1 MRIVVTGASGQLGS
15 YLIDRLSGGPHEV
28 VGWSGRA
35 QQLRGDFTLE
45 PVDLTDSVAVAAAL
59 EKTDPDV
66 VIHLAAISSTEAA
79 RREPELAEAVN
90 VAGTR
95 RLADWAARHDRR
107 LLYTSTDLVFDG
119 SKAWNTEDDP
129 ARPILEYGR
138 TKHDAEPAVLATSRG
153 LVARVG
159 LLYGPSRSGKA
170 GYFDRAFASMR
181 AGTPQSFFTDE
192 FRTPLDFNTASAILV
207 RLAESESTGLI
218 HVGGPE
224 RLSRFDLARRAAA
237 AVLEVDPS
245 VVRANRRADLPSAEP
260 RPADV
265 SLDSSRLRRLFP
277 DFVFPGVEDAFAKH
291 EVSR

>member
-1 MRIVVTGASGQLGS
+1 MRGEL
-15 YLIDRLSGGPHEV
+15 
-28 VGWSGRA
+28 
-35 QQLRGDFTLE
+35 TLQ

-59 EKTDPDV
+59 EEADPDV

-79 RREPELAEAVN
+79 RRDPKRAQAVN

-119 SKAWNTEDDP
+119 SKSWYREDDP

-138 TKHDAEPAVLATSRG
+138 TKRDAEPAVLATPRG
-153 LVARVG
+153 LVARLS

-170 GYFDRAFASMR
+170 GYFDRAMATMR

-192 FRTPLDFNTASAILV
+192 FRTPLDYITASGILV

-224 RLSRFDLARRAAA
+224 RLSRFELMRRAAA
-237 AVLEVDPS
+237 VLGVDPRL
-245 VVRANRRADLPSAEP
+245 VRANRRADVPLGRTST
-260 RPADV
+260 R
-265 SLDSSRLRRLFP
+265 RRLARHVTALTP
-277 DFVFPGVEDAFAKH
+277 LPR
-291 EVSR
+291 SRIPRG